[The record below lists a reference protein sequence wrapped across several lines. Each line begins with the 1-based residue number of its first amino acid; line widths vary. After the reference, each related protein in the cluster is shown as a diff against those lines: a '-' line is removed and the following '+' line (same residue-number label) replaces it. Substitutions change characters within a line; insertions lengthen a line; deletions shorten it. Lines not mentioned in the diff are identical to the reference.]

1 MTKFFTVA
9 AFLLLVLLLILLAT
23 NNAGNPAVLSTV
35 EYAVNTDAAIAD
47 RAAERAHN
55 EEMARI
61 AAEELDVRL
70 QWRTLTAFGVALI
83 VIVGLMA
90 AALVFGAASRPQVIV
105 HRLEDKA
112 GGVTVVQEERKR
124 LGAWN

>member
-1 MTKFFTVA
+1 MTKFFAVA
-9 AFLLLVLLLILLAT
+9 AFLLLLLMLLLLAT
-23 NNAGNPAVLSTV
+23 NSAGNPAVLSTV
-35 EYAVNTDAAIAD
+35 EYAVNMDAAIAD

-61 AAEELDVRL
+61 ATAELDTRL

-90 AALVFGAASRPQVIV
+90 AALIYGAASRPQVIV

-112 GGVTVVQEERKR
+112 GGVTVVEEERKR
-124 LGAWN
+124 LGVQ

>member
-1 MTKFFTVA
+1 MTRFFTVA
-9 AFLLLVLLLILLAT
+9 AFLLLLVLLLLLAT

-55 EEMARI
+55 ERMAEI
-61 AAEELDVRL
+61 AAQELDMRM

-90 AALVFGAASRPQVIV
+90 VALVYGAASRPRVIV
-105 HRLEDKA
+105 HRLEDRA
-112 GGVTVVQEERKR
+112 GGVTVVQEDQKR
-124 LGAWN
+124 IEVR